1 LKICNL
7 KFAEQLHNENISKGS
22 FLSESTEKIYSSA
35 PSEADDDLWL
45 EEGKRMII
53 ESLSSVRNAAGALI
67 MALGMLQGVYLA
79 VLGFAEKQVTPLCLL
94 QKLPLLLPLLLWLAS
109 LYLCLAVVMTQK
121 IGVFTNSPDDVRE
134 KSTQMLLKKQL
145 QLQWAFG
152 LFAFGLLSTAALF
165 FWRM

>member
-1 LKICNL
+1 
-7 KFAEQLHNENISKGS
+7 
-22 FLSESTEKIYSSA
+22 LSESTEKIYSSA

-53 ESLSSVRNAAGALI
+53 ESLSSVRNAVGALI

-134 KSTQMLLKKQL
+134 KSTQMLLKKTTAIAMGIWVVRL
-145 QLQWAFG
+145 RPVVNRRT
-152 LFAFGLLSTAALF
+152 GLLAHVKNLAV
-165 FWRM
+165 